1 VRVLADTHILMW
13 TASETRR
20 LSAAA
25 REVITDPDNMPC
37 FSVISL
43 WELAIKTAKRLPG
56 FDGDP
61 AVMRRN
67 LLDRD
72 WVELPVYAEH
82 ALAAGALPPIH
93 GDPFDR
99 MLVAQAAV
107 EGALLLTADKTV
119 ARYPGL
125 VRLV

>member
-1 VRVLADTHILMW
+1 VRVLADTHLLLW
-13 TASETRR
+13 SAAETRR
-20 LSAAA
+20 LTEAA
-25 REVITDPDNMPC
+25 REVILDPATTPI
-37 FSVISL
+37 FSVISI
-43 WELAIKTAKRLPG
+43 WELGIKAAKRYPD

-61 AVMRRN
+61 GVMRRN

-72 WVELPVYAEH
+72 WVELPVTGEH

-99 MLVAQAAV
+99 MLVAQATV
-107 EGALLLTADKTV
+107 EGALLLTSDKIV
-119 ARYPGL
+119 ARYPGP